1 MFLPNFLPR
10 QARLECPAAPPG
22 YRADLYGTFYCVGGY
37 GHNWSSAI
45 PAGSGSARLFE
56 FRFNWLN
63 PKNSGTRAHGLQLR
77 CLQEHPEGVLLGFS
91 QPNLNR
97 ACRARKPEPGGRE
110 SSALRPPPEALRAWA
125 LRPRDAEHHD
135 WFSPKLGR
143 DLPMTGRSFAPRR
156 PAVSRLRSSGP
167 RKPRPEKRLGP
178 TVSGRAP
185 FSAMPPRRGGRAG
198 RLPLGRNAQRLLLPA
213 STPNAHSRASGPRK

>member
-91 QPNLNR
+91 QPNLSR

-125 LRPRDAEHHD
+125 LRPRDAEHRD

-143 DLPMTGRSFAPRR
+143 VLPMAARRLPPRR
-156 PAVSRLRSSGP
+156 VRNIRFAHLRP
-167 RKPRPEKRLGP
+167 RRRRTEELLHSM
-178 TVSGRAP
+178 VIGRAP
-185 FSAMPPRRGGRAG
+185 CDSYYI
-198 RLPLGRNAQRLLLPA
+198 RL
-213 STPNAHSRASGPRK
+213 TPK